1 MSNFNEALQKKQD
14 ATANKP
20 VKMSSQE
27 RNEQRI
33 AELNEA
39 ALKVVSS
46 VDNFQSYLAVQS
58 RFDRYS
64 ANNNLLIF
72 AQRPDA
78 TRLKGMD
85 LWNKEKARVNKG
97 SKSIHIY
104 EPKKVMKDGKE
115 YTNFER
121 KSMFD
126 ISDVSGAEPENRPT
140 YALHDVVR
148 ALFRHKAVEVKT
160 IPDYPENRQY
170 GALYDTTEKCVLAKQ
185 GMNNEQIFT
194 SVTMALA
201 HAEMSR
207 GVEDYA
213 TASHAFEA
221 RCAAYILAKKYGVP
235 TDSLKIDRIPDE
247 YASMDAIGIR
257 ESLARIHDTAK
268 ALDSGMYTA
277 LVKEN
282 EVSPKSKVEKG
293 GDAR

>member
-1 MSNFNEALQKKQD
+1 MSNFDEALQKKQD

-20 VKMSSQE
+20 MKMSSQE

-39 ALKVVSS
+39 AKKAVSS

-97 SKSIHIY
+97 AKSIHIY

-126 ISDVSGAEPENRPT
+126 ISNVSGAEPENHPA
-140 YALHDVVR
+140 YSLHDVVK
-148 ALFRHKAVEVKT
+148 ALFKHKAVEVKT

-170 GALYDTTEKCVLAKQ
+170 GALYDTNDKCIYAKC
-185 GMNNEQIFT
+185 GMNEEQIFT
-194 SVTMALA
+194 SVTVALA

-235 TDSLKIDRIPDE
+235 TDALKIERIPDE
-247 YASMDAIGIR
+247 YASMDAANIR
-257 ESLARIHDTAK
+257 ESLARIHDAAK
-268 ALDSGMYTA
+268 AIDSGMYKA

-282 EVSPKSKVEKG
+282 EVSPKSKSARG